1 MKEIISTS
9 SRVLKVEH
17 CRTGKYSKLLPVLD
31 LGTQHLTGVF
41 PKTVDQEVTSGPL
54 SLVWCPDS
62 GLLQLSHSYD
72 LGEMYGD
79 NYGYR
84 SGLNQSMVEH
94 LQSKVR
100 HLLRLLPLTKGDLVV
115 DVGSNDGTLL
125 GAYPIDGI
133 LRLGVDPTGAKFKEF
148 YKPGIELVADFFSA
162 DRIRN
167 VFPSKKARIITS
179 ISMFYDLEDPNTFV
193 SDIVQSLEPDGI
205 WHFEQS
211 YMPTMLRMN
220 SYDTVCHEH
229 MEYYS
234 LWVVQDLL
242 NAHGLEVIDVQ
253 MNAVNGG
260 SFAVTAAHK
269 GAKLE
274 SNAPVI
280 DWMLRQE
287 ERMGLNT
294 TRPYLEFAERVKSHR
309 DDLVELVRNLVGH
322 GKTVVGYGASTKG
335 NVILQYCGFTSND
348 ICCIAEV
355 NPDKFGCYTPGTLIP
370 IVSEDEV
377 RRMKPDYMLVFP
389 WHFRD
394 SIIRREANYLA
405 SGGKLIF
412 PLPYIEI
419 V

>member
-1 MKEIISTS
+1 MNPIDSVG
-9 SRVLKVEH
+9 R
-17 CRTGKYSKLLPVLD
+17 CRINQSDSVIPVLD
-31 LGTQHLTGVF
+31 LGTQRLTGVF
-41 PKTVDQEVTSGPL
+41 PKTVDQVVTSGPL
-54 SLVWCPDS
+54 GLVWCPDS

-72 LGEMYGD
+72 LGEMYGE

-94 LQSKVR
+94 LRNKVR
-100 HLLRLLPLTKGDLVV
+100 DLLSLRPLSRGDLVV
-115 DVGSNDGTLL
+115 DIGSNDGTLL
-125 GAYPIDGI
+125 GAYTTDGI
-133 LRLGVDPTGAKFKEF
+133 FRLGIDPTGEKFKEF
-148 YKPGIELVADFFSA
+148 YEPGIELVADFFSA

-179 ISMFYDLEDPNTFV
+179 ISMFYDLEDPNKFV
-193 SDIVQSLEPDGI
+193 SDIAESLAPDGI

-229 MEYYS
+229 LEYYS
-234 LWVVQDLL
+234 LRVVQNLL
-242 NAHGLEVIDVQ
+242 HAHGLQLVDVQ
-253 MNAVNGG
+253 MNSVNGG
-260 SFAVTAAHK
+260 SFAVTAALK

-274 SNAPVI
+274 VNTPVI

-287 ERMGLNT
+287 ERMGLDT
-294 TRPYLEFAERVKSHR
+294 VRPYLDFSERVKEHR
-309 DDLVELVRNLVGH
+309 EELVALIRSLVADGR
-322 GKTVVGYGASTKG
+322 KVVGYGASTKG
-335 NVILQYCGFTSND
+335 NVILQYCGFTSSD
-348 ICCIAEV
+348 ISCIAEV
-355 NPDKFGCYTPGTLIP
+355 NPDKYGCYTPGTLIP
-370 IVSEDEV
+370 ILSEEEV
-377 RRMKPDYMLVFP
+377 RRMRPDYMLVLP

-394 SIIRREANYLA
+394 SIIRRESGYLA

>member
-1 MKEIISTS
+1 MNS
-9 SRVLKVEH
+9 VEALRR
-17 CRTGKYSKLLPVLD
+17 CRIVESDSLLPVLD
-31 LGTQHLTGVF
+31 LGTQYLTGVF
-41 PKTVDQEVTSGPL
+41 PKTADQDVTSGPL
-54 SLVWCPDS
+54 GLVWCPDS

-72 LGEMYGD
+72 LGEMYGE

-94 LQSKVR
+94 LQNKVR
-100 HLLRLLPLTKGDLVV
+100 HLLRLRPLNKGDLVV

-125 GAYPIDGI
+125 GAYAIDGI

-148 YKPGIELVADFFSA
+148 YKPGIELVADFFNA
-162 DRIRN
+162 DRVRN
-167 VFPSKKARIITS
+167 VFPTKKARIITS

-193 SDIVQSLEPDGI
+193 SDIAQSLEPDGI

-229 MEYYS
+229 IEYYS
-234 LWVVQDLL
+234 LQVVRELL
-242 NAHGLEVIDVQ
+242 QTHGLEVIDVQ

-269 GAKLE
+269 GANLE

-309 DDLVELVRNLVGH
+309 DDLVELVRNLVGN

-335 NVILQYCGFTSND
+335 NVILQYCGFTSSD
-348 ICCIAEV
+348 ISCIAEV

-370 IVSEDEV
+370 IVPEDEV
-377 RRMKPDYMLVFP
+377 QRMKPDYMLVLP

-405 SGGKLIF
+405 SGGNLIF
-412 PLPYIEI
+412 PLPYIE
-419 V
+419 VV

>member
-1 MKEIISTS
+1 MDSIDALG
-9 SRVLKVEH
+9 R
-17 CRTGKYSKLLPVLD
+17 CRIAQSDRLTLVLD

-41 PKTVDQEVTSGPL
+41 PKTVGQKVTLGPL
-54 SLVWCPDS
+54 GLVWCPDS

-72 LGEMYGD
+72 LGEMYGE

-94 LQSKVR
+94 LQNKVR
-100 HLLRLLPLTKGDLVV
+100 HLLRLRPLNKGDLVV

-125 GAYPIDGI
+125 GAYAIDGI
-133 LRLGVDPTGAKFKEF
+133 FRLGIDPIGEKFKEF
-148 YKPGIELVADFFSA
+148 YKPGIELVADFFGA

-179 ISMFYDLEDPNTFV
+179 ISMFYDLEDPNAFV
-193 SDIVQSLEPDGI
+193 SDIAQCLAPDGI

-229 MEYYS
+229 IEYYS
-234 LWVVQDLL
+234 LRVVQGLL
-242 NAHGLEVIDVQ
+242 HAHGLEVIDVQ

-269 GAKLE
+269 DAKLE
-274 SNAPVI
+274 VNAPVI

-287 ERMGLNT
+287 DRMGLDT
-294 TRPYLEFAERVKSHR
+294 ARPYLEFAERVKSHR
-309 DDLVELVRNLVGH
+309 DQLVELVRNLVGH

-335 NVILQYCGFTSND
+335 NVILQHCGFTSND

-394 SIIRREANYLA
+394 SIIRREANYMA